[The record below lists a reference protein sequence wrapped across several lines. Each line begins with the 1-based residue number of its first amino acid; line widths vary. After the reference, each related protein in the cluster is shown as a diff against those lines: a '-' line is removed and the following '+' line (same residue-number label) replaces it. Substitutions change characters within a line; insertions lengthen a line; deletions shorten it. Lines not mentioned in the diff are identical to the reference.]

1 MDRWPRLDRRQFVV
15 LVSALGLALGAGGVA
30 TGVLVISGGNPL
42 LPGFRLD
49 PDALRHIAER
59 YFADHPAEKSAEFL
73 ERELLAAVA
82 AGTTGA
88 SLVDAIAAAVRR
100 DFAAGSTVVLDG
112 WILSRTEVRLW
123 VLQALNQG

>member
-1 MDRWPRLDRRQFVV
+1 MDKWPRLDRRQFVA

-30 TGVLVISGGNPL
+30 TGVLVFSGGNPL

-59 YFADHPAEKSAEFL
+59 YFADHPAEKNAAFL

-82 AGTTGA
+82 ASGA
-88 SLVDAIAAAVRR
+88 GKSLVDAIAIAVRR
-100 DFAAGSTVVLDG
+100 DFATGSTVAVDG

-123 VLQALNQG
+123 VLQTLK